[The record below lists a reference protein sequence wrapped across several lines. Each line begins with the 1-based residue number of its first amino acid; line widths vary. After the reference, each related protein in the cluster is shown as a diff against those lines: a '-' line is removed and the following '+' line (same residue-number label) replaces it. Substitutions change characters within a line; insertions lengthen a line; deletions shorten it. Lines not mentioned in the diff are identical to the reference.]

1 MGRAN
6 SVAAL
11 TRPSPDQSKP
21 RGLRA
26 LRLRENMAGPK
37 GLPGGMVAPEQ
48 DPGLRVPRQG
58 AAAGVPSLA
67 GDGAAVQDRGQPVGA
82 VPGDEAAV
90 RADAPDGAWDTGAVP
105 GGAR

>member
-1 MGRAN
+1 M
-6 SVAAL
+6 
-11 TRPSPDQSKP
+11 
-21 RGLRA
+21 
-26 LRLRENMAGPK
+26 
-37 GLPGGMVAPEQ
+37 APEQ

-105 GGAR
+105 GGARRHAVDRDGGRRLDFFRG